1 METIDDLIEPEP
13 VEFDCPGC
21 GRAVTGISMYKFRPY
36 ICGACL
42 SFPGWVDNP
51 ELRRGLDPFNDR
63 NPKLVTLTANEVEC
77 RAEIL
82 GAILDSFKMRV
93 RIIEDAGD
101 YIEQKQNWHDRP
113 TVH

>member
-1 METIDDLIEPEP
+1 MQTIDDWIEPEP

-21 GRAVTGISMYKFRPY
+21 GRAVTGIAMYKMQPY

-42 SFPGWVDNP
+42 SFPGWVYDP
-51 ELRRGLDPFNDR
+51 ELCRGLDPFNDR
-63 NPKLVTLTANEVEC
+63 DQKLVSLTPNEIEC

-82 GAILDSFKMRV
+82 GAILRHFHHRV

-101 YIEQKQNWHDRP
+101 MIEQRWNDRP
-113 TVH
+113 TLH